1 MTIGYRKKFRE
12 DLLQKTYNDFAEQ
25 FGESRRS
32 VKAAFDR
39 LEEIGVIRREFRNIE
54 TNSGMV
60 LNNVMYIDLCVDRL
74 YTCTYLNIP
83 GDDEDVENTGEE
95 IQKQA
100 ENQANKP
107 VTKFCTSSYKTLY
120 DPPTKLRMT
129 LLQNF
134 VTPSHKTMY
143 HLIQSFVRQIQR
155 ILQRI
160 RRRLPI
166 LSFHQAQA

>member
-1 MTIGYRKKFRE
+1 M
-12 DLLQKTYNDFAEQ
+12 LQKTYNDFAEQ

-100 ENQANKP
+100 ENQANKS
-107 VTKFCTSSYKTLY
+107 VTKF
-120 DPPTKLRMT
+120 RMT

-134 VTPSHKTMY
+134 VTPYHKTMY

-160 RRRLPI
+160 RRRLAI